1 MMKKPVTLLLGMFVF
16 SHCASTQYADSRKDT
31 GSRQWGAREIN
42 ETVDTMVASLYSSLK
57 DMKHNVLISVSKIR
71 NRTSEHIDTTMI
83 ADEIST
89 RLIKRG
95 IPFIDKSQR
104 TETLKEIEFGQTG
117 AADSENAISAG
128 QLKSPNYELIGEVTD
143 SVSYEGN
150 NRKQFI
156 IVTLKLIEVET
167 TSVVWQERQE
177 FMKVS
182 KEEKYGW

>member
-1 MMKKPVTLLLGMFVF
+1 MIKKIIIFMTIIVF
-16 SHCASTQYADSRKDT
+16 SNCASTQYVDSKKDK
-31 GSRQWGAREIN
+31 GSRQWGAREVN
-42 ETVDTMVASLYSSLK
+42 ETVETMVASLYGKLK
-57 DMKHNVLISVSKIR
+57 DMNQSILIAVNKIR

-83 ADEIST
+83 ANEIST

-104 TETLKEIEFGQTG
+104 SESIKEMEFAQTG
-117 AADSENAISAG
+117 LADTEGAISPG
-128 QLKSPNYELIGEVTD
+128 KLKSPNYELTGDVTD

-150 NRKQFI
+150 NKKQFI
-156 IVTLKLIEVET
+156 IVTLKLIEVAT

-182 KEEKYGW
+182 AEEKYGW